1 MLWLL
6 FPLLAAVAVAIGVA
20 LPATAAAGYVAVIAW
35 VALMLYL
42 IFYRK
47 DRVSRYL
54 DKLSERQREKGD
66 GEMPPLGRREK
77 R

>member
-6 FPLLAAVAVAIGVA
+6 FPLLAAVAVAIGAA

-35 VALMLYL
+35 VAFMLYL

-54 DKLSERQREKGD
+54 DKLSEREREKGD
-66 GEMPPLGRREK
+66 GEMPTLGRREE
-77 R
+77 

>member
-1 MLWLL
+1 MLWFL

-54 DKLSERQREKGD
+54 DNLSEMQRETGD
-66 GEMPPLGRREK
+66 RDIPTLGRREE
-77 R
+77 

>member
-66 GEMPPLGRREK
+66 GEMPTLGSREG
-77 R
+77 